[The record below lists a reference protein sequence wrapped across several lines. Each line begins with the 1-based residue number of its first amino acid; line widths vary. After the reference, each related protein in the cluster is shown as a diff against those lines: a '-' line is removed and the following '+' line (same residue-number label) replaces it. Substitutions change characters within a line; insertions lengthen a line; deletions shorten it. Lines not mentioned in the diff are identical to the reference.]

1 MTKNNKKVISE
12 IQKDF
17 QLVLNNLLEKKY
29 IRDHNEFSI
38 KNTTQQTSL
47 VTRPNRQKESNILFD
62 RETSISNIAET
73 LLYNREYNLLLY
85 DKGIFQFEF
94 EIYNGKIIKERFVF
108 IKKQN
113 KLWNKEEISFLD
125 NDELAEDWFIDEIGI
140 PIIIR
145 VDFDEN
151 NYVEMKHPKS
161 HMTISNYDECRIPMQ
176 GPISISK
183 FVNFVLNIFYNDD
196 IEVLDCIY
204 DEIITISNK
213 EKELLHFEWI

>member
-1 MTKNNKKVISE
+1 MMKSNKKIISE

-17 QLVLNNLLEKKY
+17 NLVLNTLLEKKY
-29 IRDHNEFSI
+29 MRDYNDFSV
-38 KNTTQQTSL
+38 KDVNKKLSL
-47 VTRPNRQKESNILFD
+47 VTRPNRQNESNILFD
-62 RETSISNIAET
+62 RETSISSIADI
-73 LLYNREYNLLLY
+73 LLCNREYNLLLY

-94 EIYNGKIIKERFVF
+94 EISNGKIIKERFVF

-113 KLWNKEEISFLD
+113 KLWNKDEISFLD
-125 NDELAEDWFIDEIGI
+125 NDEIAEDWFINEIGI

-145 VDFDEN
+145 IDFDEK
-151 NYVEMKHPKS
+151 NYVEMKHPMS

-183 FVNFVLNIFYNDD
+183 FVNFVLNIFYNDN
-196 IEVLDCIY
+196 IEILDCSY

-213 EKELLHFEWI
+213 EKQLLHFEWI